1 MEVMGAWDFM
11 EGEKT
16 RTFILQD
23 SDIFCLKNVF
33 KIP

>member
-11 EGEKT
+11 EGEKN